1 MALITFEKRSY
12 FSTCSARYGQW
23 HKERGQANY
32 KTGPRLIV
40 FIVGGCSFSE
50 MRTAYE
56 VTNAAKNWEVVIG
69 KEQKYFNVLFRLLYL
84 YPYTVSFANA
94 LAQNEIPL

>member
-1 MALITFEKRSY
+1 
-12 FSTCSARYGQW
+12 
-23 HKERGQANY
+23 
-32 KTGPRLIV
+32 
-40 FIVGGCSFSE
+40 

-84 YPYTVSFANA
+84 YPYTVSFAN
-94 LAQNEIPL
+94 EIPL